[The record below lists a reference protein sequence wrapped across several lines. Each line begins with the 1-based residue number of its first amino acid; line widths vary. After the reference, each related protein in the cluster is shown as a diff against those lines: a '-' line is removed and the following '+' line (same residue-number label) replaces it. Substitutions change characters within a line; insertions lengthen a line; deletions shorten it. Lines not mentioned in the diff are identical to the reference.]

1 MFAGCRDVI
10 RLNFFSQP
18 DGPLMGNGSF
28 KSSLLIPG
36 IKEGLYLGPPQ
47 KEKLPKNS
55 QQGSVLVGAISY
67 GKLSFA
73 DQDEQNN
80 PEKHPASCRISYVVP
95 PNKVDEDKG
104 KGSSLSTKKIVS
116 ERIKEEVRDAKIK
129 VLGTLKQESDEECLE
144 WKELAASLKL
154 EYPKYTPLLAKILEA
169 LVSKSNIKDKIHYD
183 EEVIDAANEVI
194 DSIDREEL
202 AKFFSLKNDSEDEDA
217 ESIRKKLES
226 TRDQLAEALY
236 QKGLA
241 LAEIETL
248 KLADLTWCI
257 LSKDLAATEGENQ
270 DVNSDQSLDDGSHP
284 DLFEENFQELRKWV
298 DVKSSKYGI
307 LTVTRERRSQRLGT
321 ALKVLCDIIQ
331 DDAENAKKF
340 YELKLSLLD
349 EIGWK
354 HLATYERQCGCLYVS
369 LHLCPFS
376 SAYLLELSLTAM
388 AGL

>member
-1 MFAGCRDVI
+1 MLA
-10 RLNFFSQP
+10 LNE
-18 DGPLMGNGSF
+18 
-28 KSSLLIPG
+28 LLI
-36 IKEGLYLGPPQ
+36 
-47 KEKLPKNS
+47 
-55 QQGSVLVGAISY
+55 
-67 GKLSFA
+67 
-73 DQDEQNN
+73 
-80 PEKHPASCRISYVVP
+80 
-95 PNKVDEDKG
+95 
-104 KGSSLSTKKIVS
+104 SL
-116 ERIKEEVRDAKIK
+116 
-129 VLGTLKQESDEECLE
+129 Q
-144 WKELAASLKL
+144 
-154 EYPKYTPLLAKILEA
+154 
-169 LVSKSNIKDKIHYD
+169 
-183 EEVIDAANEVI
+183 
-194 DSIDREEL
+194 
-202 AKFFSLKNDSEDEDA
+202 
-217 ESIRKKLES
+217 SIRKKLES

-354 HLATYERQCGCLYVS
+354 HLATYERQWMLVRFPPS
-369 LHLCPFS
+369 LPLF
-376 SAYLLELSLTAM
+376 
-388 AGL
+388 

>member
-1 MFAGCRDVI
+1 MRHLVLFLERNLEEKDVI
-10 RLNFFSQP
+10 HLNFFSQP

-73 DQDEQNN
+73 DQEKKD

-104 KGSSLSTKKIVS
+104 KGYSLSTKKTVS
-116 ERIKEEVRDAKIK
+116 ERIKEEVRDAKLK
-129 VLGTLKQESDEECLE
+129 VLGTLKQESDEERSE
-144 WKELAASLKL
+144 WKELAASLKS
-154 EYPKYTPLLAKILEA
+154 EYPKYTPLLAKILEG
-169 LVSKSNIKDKIHYD
+169 LVSRSNIKDKIRHD
-183 EEVIDAANEVI
+183 EEVIVAANDVI
-194 DSIDREEL
+194 NSIDREEL
-202 AKFFSLKNDSEDEDA
+202 ARFFALKNDPEDEDA
-217 ESIRKKLES
+217 ENIRKKFES

-241 LAEIETL
+241 LAEIESL
-248 KLADLTWCI
+248 
-257 LSKDLAATEGENQ
+257 KDLDATERTK
-270 DVNSDQSLDDGSHP
+270 DVDSEQSTDGGSHP
-284 DLFEENFQELRKWV
+284 DLFEENFLELKKWV

-307 LTVTRERRSQRLGT
+307 LTVTRERRSKRLGT

-331 DDAENAKKF
+331 NDAEPAKKKL

-354 HLATYERQCGCLYVS
+354 HLATYERQWMLVRFPPT
-369 LHLCPFS
+369 LPLF
-376 SAYLLELSLTAM
+376 
-388 AGL
+388 